1 MRVEEI
7 MSGRPIFRV
16 LIVDDNPPTANYV
29 AGLLHLFGFHALPV
43 YSLREALENLDYFD
57 FSLALIGI
65 VQPERHSSR
74 FPQCIGELIP
84 GCKFVQVDLQHTL
97 GGMERDGTEFDY
109 FSLLFRAEEL
119 LNLVRDFTE

>member
-1 MRVEEI
+1 
-7 MSGRPIFRV
+7 MSGPIFRI
-16 LIVDDNPPTANYV
+16 LIVEDNPPTANYI

-65 VQPERHSSR
+65 VQPEHDSSS
-74 FPQCIGELIP
+74 FPKCITELTP
-84 GCKFVQVDLQHTL
+84 ECKFVQVDLQHTL
-97 GGMERDGTEFDY
+97 GEVERDGTDFDY

-119 LNLVRDFTE
+119 LSMVRTVMLDQMR